1 MIRRAIQVLVAAALI
16 GSSCSAGSDDV
27 ASDTALDDTAIDD
40 TAIDAELVDQD
51 LDQQVADWDDAE
63 LALFLA
69 ELSDDEIDE
78 LLLELNDDSF
88 DRILSVLEATEAT
101 GEEPDDGESDDDTV
115 DETSEAVDAPAVA
128 GPAVLDEDAQA
139 TLAELQEN
147 GFCDPADIEDGG
159 VVTAMHFV
167 VDGQVQ
173 PPCSGEAD
181 PRLDAAW
188 TAMADVTPAALLA
201 DISLLAGFEGCD
213 TCDTLAFVTTL
224 DEAAEFFV
232 MAIDVQAGVD
242 DLNELALTMQ
252 HELTH
257 VFTQDPA
264 TQLDIS
270 IGAEDCTTYYNGSG
284 CFREGSYTWEWIQQF
299 WDAEA
304 LATIPEDGGVNE
316 EAGEARCV
324 IDAPYTGSYGASNP
338 EEDIAEVFSAYVF
351 DVEASAALDAKLA
364 FFDQYPEFRE
374 VRERAEALGR
384 HDADYSFETC

>member
-1 MIRRAIQVLVAAALI
+1 MIRRATQALVAAMLI
-16 GSSCSAGSDDV
+16 ASSCSAGRDDA
-27 ASDTALDDTAIDD
+27 ASGNALEDTEIDD
-40 TAIDAELVDQD
+40 TAIDGELVDQD
-51 LDQQVADWDDAE
+51 LDQQIVDWDDAE
-63 LALFLA
+63 LELFLA

-78 LLLELNDDSF
+78 M
-88 DRILSVLEATEAT
+88 
-101 GEEPDDGESDDDTV
+101 
-115 DETSEAVDAPAVA
+115 SEVVDAPAVA

-139 TLAELQEN
+139 TLAELQAN

-173 PPCSGEAD
+173 PPCSGEVD

-257 VFTQDPA
+257 VFTQDPE

-270 IGAEDCTTYYNGSG
+270 IDVEDCATYYSGTG

-304 LATIPEDGGVNE
+304 LATIPDDGGVNE
-316 EAGEARCV
+316 EAGKARCV

-351 DVEASAALDAKLA
+351 DVEVSTALDAKLA

-374 VRERAEALGR
+374 VRERAAALGR
-384 HDADYSFETC
+384 HEADYSFENC

>member
-1 MIRRAIQVLVAAALI
+1 MIRRAIQVLVAATLI
-16 GSSCSAGSDDV
+16 ASSCSAGSDDA
-27 ASDTALDDTAIDD
+27 ASGNTLDDTEVEDTAIDG
-40 TAIDAELVDQD
+40 ELVDQD

-69 ELSDDEIDE
+69 DLSDDEIDE

-88 DRILSVLEATEAT
+88 DRILSVLEAT
-101 GEEPDDGESDDDTV
+101 
-115 DETSEAVDAPAVA
+115 AVA

-139 TLAELQEN
+139 TLAELQAN

-173 PPCSGEAD
+173 PPCSGEVD

-188 TAMADVTPAALLA
+188 TAMADVTPVALLA

-257 VFTQDPA
+257 VFTQAPE

-270 IGAEDCTTYYNGSG
+270 IGADDCTTYYNGAG
-284 CFREGSYTWEWIQQF
+284 CFREGAYAWEWIQQF

-304 LATIPEDGGVNE
+304 MATIPEDGGVNE

-324 IDAPYTGSYGASNP
+324 IDAPYTGSYGASSP

-351 DVEASAALDAKLA
+351 DVEVSAALDAKLA

-374 VRERAEALGR
+374 VRERAAALGR
-384 HDADYSFETC
+384 HEAEYSFENC